1 MNKYISLTVSAIIFT
16 TTTTQAGVII
26 GGTRII
32 YNGDEKETSI
42 SVKNPDKSSYL
53 IQSWSDADEK
63 NRDKSPFMVTP
74 PLFRLGAGQE
84 NNLRIIR
91 TGGNLPDDRESLYW
105 MNIKS
110 IPSTMEKQDN
120 VNTLQIAV
128 KTRIKLIYRPQSLAG
143 QPENVTTK
151 LNWQRNGNRLTV
163 TNPTAY
169 YMNFSTVKVGASTV
183 KDATYVAPKSSA
195 SFIIPTGASGEVT
208 WTLINDFGSIGAEH
222 RSIL

>member
-1 MNKYISLTVSAIIFT
+1 MNKYSLLTAATLIFFT
-16 TTTTQAGVII
+16 ASTQAGVII

-32 YNGDEKETSI
+32 YNGDKKETSI

-53 IQSWSDADEK
+53 IQSWSDAGEK
-63 NRDKSPFMVTP
+63 SSDKSPFMVTP

-91 TGGNLPDDRESLYW
+91 TGGNLPEDRESLYW

-110 IPSTMEKQDN
+110 IPSTTEKQDN

-143 QPENVTTK
+143 QPEN
-151 LNWQRNGNRLTV
+151 
-163 TNPTAY
+163 
-169 YMNFSTVKVGASTV
+169 GASTV
-183 KDATYVAPKSSA
+183 KDATYVAPMSSA
-195 SFIIPTGASGEVT
+195 SFTVPTGASGDVT
-208 WTLINDFGSIGAEH
+208 WTLINDFGSAGAEH
-222 RSIL
+222 RSTL